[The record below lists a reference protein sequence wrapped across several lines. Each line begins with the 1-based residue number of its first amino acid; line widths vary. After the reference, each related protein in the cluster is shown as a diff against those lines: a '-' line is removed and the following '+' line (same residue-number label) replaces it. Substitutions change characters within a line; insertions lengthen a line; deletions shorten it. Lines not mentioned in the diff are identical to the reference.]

1 MPPDL
6 NKWITVAQSKPYKP
20 DTFRRMKGYEVGQ
33 EWIYADPKAMTEPV
47 VIEVPEGLGMNMPPK
62 EYTIRDVAA
71 DVGPDTPLEVIGKP
85 LKCIFSKVR
94 DFYFLLIYPFED
106 VMSQSTSPNWTLG
119 KWAEYYHSPAT
130 ERDKIRNVIS
140 LEVSGTPLG
149 AKILPPRFV
158 REIDWVEK
166 FWPPNK
172 RIPGQYPKVQLYC
185 LMSVAQCWTV
195 SRTQRQG

>member
-1 MPPDL
+1 
-6 NKWITVAQSKPYKP
+6 
-20 DTFRRMKGYEVGQ
+20 
-33 EWIYADPKAMTEPV
+33 
-47 VIEVPEGLGMNMPPK
+47 
-62 EYTIRDVAA
+62 
-71 DVGPDTPLEVIGKP
+71 
-85 LKCIFSKVR
+85 
-94 DFYFLLIYPFED
+94 
-106 VMSQSTSPNWTLG
+106 LG

-149 AKILPPRFV
+149 AKILPPRLV

-172 RIPGQYPKVQLYC
+172 RTPGQYPKVQLYC

-195 SRTQRQG
+195 SQTQHPVTKFTDFDMDRIGTLILLGALYIITSFVDLKWVLSYLEYAPQLKVADILLYPTDPS